1 MNMSIYMADKLM
13 ILLFKQ
19 VYPWIAAV
27 HLCNLSNSMVKP
39 CIVVVHLLSQYDRQ
53 W

>member
-1 MNMSIYMADKLM
+1 VADKLM

-19 VYPWIAAV
+19 VYSWIAV

-39 CIVVVHLLSQYDRQ
+39 CVVVVHLLSQYDK
-53 W
+53 WWH